1 MSDKSAI
8 QWTEATWNPVTGCT
22 KVSPGC
28 AHCYAETLTKRY
40 AGRPGWPETFE
51 PWVPGND
58 TVRVH
63 PERLAIPL
71 SWRKPRL
78 VFVNSMSDLFH
89 EEVSDEFINQV
100 FAVMALA
107 PQHTFQVLTKRPERM
122 REAASRL
129 DNGWGGPGPIW
140 LSMYDRYALDPD
152 RYRAAMSKLDETDTG
167 TPLPNVWLGVSAE
180 NQRWADE
187 RIPIL
192 LDTPA
197 AVRFVSCEPLLGPL
211 SLQPFLARRCNVCE
225 DPDADRIETIR
236 PALDWV
242 ICGGESG
249 PNGRYLVEPNKDAAG
264 FDANQMTGR
273 RLPASWEPTGL
284 GLTWVRSLRDQCV
297 EAGVPFFFKQFGGPR
312 PASGGRLLDG
322 REWNEM
328 PKQYG
333 CTTN

>member
-89 EEVSDEFINQV
+89 EEVSDEFIDQV

-107 PQHTFQVLTKRPERM
+107 PQHTFLVLTKRPERM
-122 REAASRL
+122 RDWFNRTFSCISRERSVYDEL
-129 DNGWGGPGPIW
+129 AYVRRDLNPRWPGW
-140 LSMYDRYALDPD
+140 
-152 RYRAAMSKLDETDTG
+152 
-167 TPLPNVWLGVSAE
+167 PLPNVWLGVIAE
-180 NQRWADE
+180 NQRFADE

-197 AVRFVSCEPLLGPL
+197 AVRCVFCDPLLGPL
-211 SLQPFLARRCNVCE
+211 SIELSVRGARVLAQKHY
-225 DPDADRIETIR
+225 PW
-236 PALDWV
+236 PDWV
-242 ICGGESG
+242 IVGGESG
-249 PNGRYLVEPNKDAAG
+249 PKHRPISPE
-264 FDANQMTGR
+264 
-273 RLPASWEPTGL
+273 
-284 GLTWVRSLRDQCV
+284 WVRSLRDQCV

-322 REWNEM
+322 REWNE
-328 PKQYG
+328 G
-333 CTTN
+333 